1 MAAPK
6 RHRKRIKMVLP
17 IRVWGTDA
25 NGKPFVCL
33 SHTLDVTPHGA
44 RIGGFSAVVSPGE
57 RIGITRGMQKA
68 HFRVAWV
75 GQRGS
80 PTEDQIGVQLL
91 ELDKDVWGLKLPEA
105 EPDDY
110 NAAESR
116 NNAAAAPV
124 SAPPAPPRPDTAYI
138 TDQVRK
144 AVQQLQRV
152 EELIK
157 NSSVDRAVLR
167 EFRTSVSHARNT
179 SWAVEKWLAGG
190 KAEDPYSVLVFLNT
204 ERVQTAA
211 FMCAA
216 LAQDFPNIRTTI
228 PKATL
233 ESLLQSVG
241 DLFAQLANFEFEGD
255 AAAEGAT
262 PPSDEVA
269 PAPSPTDFETVAEQA
284 SANGNGEF

>member
-57 RIGITRGMQKA
+57 RVGITRGMQKA

-91 ELDKDVWGLKLPEA
+91 ELDKDIWGLKLPEA

-110 NAAESR
+110 GAAEAR

-124 SAPPAPPRPDTAYI
+124 SAPAVPRRLDTAYI

-157 NSSVDRAVLR
+157 NSSVDPAVLR

-204 ERVQTAA
+204 ERVQIAA
-211 FMCAA
+211 SMCAA
-216 LAQDFPNIRTTI
+216 LAQEFPNIRTTI

-241 DLFAQLANFEFEGD
+241 ELFSQLANFEFEED
-255 AAAEGAT
+255 AAADGAT
-262 PPSDEVA
+262 PPSGEVA
-269 PAPSPTDFETVAEQA
+269 PASSPTDFEIVAEQA

>member
-33 SHTLDVTPHGA
+33 SHTLDVTPHGV